1 MIGRNTESSEHRSR
15 KINNFTFFILLFAI
29 AVVVYLLARPFLI
42 TILLAAITSGL
53 AAPLRDRL
61 NEKLHDR
68 RTVTAVITTLLVFIA
83 VVIPVLT
90 ILYLAVIELLDI
102 LGEILDDID
111 SFRESLD
118 RIISR
123 ISRALPFIN
132 GLSSRNIISSESI
145 SNYIETEGAQ
155 IMEGFGRFMSSAAN
169 FFLMFFVY
177 LYSLFFFIKDGP
189 NILKGLM
196 SLVPLPLDE
205 KKVVVD
211 NFTNV
216 TRASLK
222 GIFVIGLLQGFI
234 GGLLFMILGLPSP
247 VIFGVLFLI
256 LAAIPN
262 FGAVLIWLPTGII
275 LLFSGEIVK
284 GIIMLTL
291 GGLIIA
297 AVDYLVRPRI
307 IKGGT
312 SVHEI
317 LVLIGIFGGLAVFGV
332 FGFIIGP
339 IIMAVF
345 KEILKIFSSRYHD
358 EIHQI

>member
-1 MIGRNTESSEHRSR
+1 
-15 KINNFTFFILLFAI
+15 
-29 AVVVYLLARPFLI
+29 
-42 TILLAAITSGL
+42 
-53 AAPLRDRL
+53 
-61 NEKLHDR
+61 
-68 RTVTAVITTLLVFIA
+68 
-83 VVIPVLT
+83 
-90 ILYLAVIELLDI
+90 
-102 LGEILDDID
+102 
-111 SFRESLD
+111 
-118 RIISR
+118 
-123 ISRALPFIN
+123 
-132 GLSSRNIISSESI
+132 
-145 SNYIETEGAQ
+145 
-155 IMEGFGRFMSSAAN
+155 MEGFGRFMSSAAN

-196 SLVPLPLDE
+196 TLVPLPLDE